1 MKSDEI
7 LPEYGLTTGDFLNL
21 SVRLVF
27 LRVFYSV
34 ISMVE
39 TTEVVVLSYASKVLT
54 GIKFYDEYVSNLWD
68 EFISFLFDYSFV
80 LARNL
85 Y

>member
-1 MKSDEI
+1 
-7 LPEYGLTTGDFLNL
+7 
-21 SVRLVF
+21 
-27 LRVFYSV
+27 
-34 ISMVE
+34 MVE